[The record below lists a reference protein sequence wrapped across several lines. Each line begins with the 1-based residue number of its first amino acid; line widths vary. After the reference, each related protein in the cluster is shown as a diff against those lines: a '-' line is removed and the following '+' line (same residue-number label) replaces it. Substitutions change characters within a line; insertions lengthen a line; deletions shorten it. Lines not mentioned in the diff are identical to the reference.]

1 MKRIALLLVAWSFL
15 GVLSAQMPTTYLVSD
30 FSEEELDQMLV
41 LCMKGGIK
49 GLLHGAPFSS
59 YGHYEWKPDFAPKGN
74 RSVAGMVEHAQE
86 NGILLGIYAQKDA
99 ISLNDRYF
107 TPRYFHRL
115 KKSGRV
121 ALFDDIAA
129 DQREFAVYPNEVFDH
144 VSTLN
149 LLLADGE
156 MISYGTMEHAQ
167 EAVLLYR
174 CSRGAFGTEA
184 SDHDARAE
192 VYKIWDAPGRFV
204 APDES
209 LRDSVQWHL
218 SQRIASARLPFVRY
232 SGESGMNKV
241 DGSVRV
247 RQVERWE
254 RERDSLSVLGL
265 PLELGWLSLR
275 ASEGRQSATTL
286 EELEWMLSKA
296 AAFDAGY
303 GLVIDRAAVK
313 RYGCLDKALSA
324 VKAWNT
330 VRDAGILT
338 LQQKEDLKDPYTD
351 WHLEAFGDDSFLL
364 YPIRCSRGYR
374 CVVKGAGRWQETW
387 QWKSSSKSLLALRIE
402 VNGKGEIRK
411 PVLVVGEDTLE
422 LPCPV
427 KSGQFL
433 VCGFDGMARLTD
445 ADLHTIREWKMEALS
460 ALAEGETPV
469 VFSFEARSDG
479 KLPEVVVRY
488 QTRETPIPLMV
499 APDLEW
505 RPDGGAA
512 PH

>member
-1 MKRIALLLVAWSFL
+1 M
-15 GVLSAQMPTTYLVSD
+15 GVRAQVPSTYLVSD

-41 LCMKGGIK
+41 LCMKGEIK

-59 YGHYEWKPDFAPKGN
+59 YGHYEWNPEFAPEGN
-74 RSVAGMVEHAQE
+74 RSVARMVVHAQE

-121 ALFDDIAA
+121 VLFDDIAA

-156 MISYGTMEHAQ
+156 MISYGTMEPAQ

-184 SDHDARAE
+184 TDHDARAE
-192 VYKIWDAPGRFV
+192 VYKIWDAPERFV
-204 APDES
+204 APDET

-218 SQRIASARLPFVRY
+218 SQRIASARLPFVCY

-247 RQVERWE
+247 RQVEAWE
-254 RERDSLSVLGL
+254 QDNPMS
-265 PLELGWLSLR
+265 LGWFSIH
-275 ASEGRQSATTL
+275 ASNGRQPATTV
-286 EELEWMLSKA
+286 EELEWFLAKA

-303 GLVIDRAAVK
+303 GLVIDRAAIQ
-313 RYGCLDKALSA
+313 RLGLLDRMMAL

-330 VRDAGILT
+330 VREAGVLSDR
-338 LQQKEDLKDPYTD
+338 QKEDLKDPYAD
-351 WHLEAFGDDSFLL
+351 WHLEPYGEDSFLL
-364 YPIRCSRGYR
+364 YPVWISRRYR
-374 CVVKGAGRWQETW
+374 CAVAKGPILENWR
-387 QWKSSSKSLLALRIE
+387 WKSDAESNVALCVE
-402 VNGKGEIRK
+402 VKGKGEIRH
-411 PVLVVGEDTLE
+411 PAIVLGADTLSF
-422 LPCPV
+422 PCIV
-427 KSGQFL
+427 KAGQQL
-433 VCGFDGMARLTD
+433 VCGSNGTVRITD
-445 ADLHTIREWKMEALS
+445 ADFQVVKEFKVDGIPSLP
-460 ALAEGETPV
+460 EGETEV
-469 VFSFEARSDG
+469 SFSCETRSDG
-479 KLPEVVVRY
+479 KLPEVSVRY
-488 QTRETPIPLMV
+488 QIREVPIPIV
-499 APDLEW
+499 IEKETSP
-505 RPDGGAA
+505 
-512 PH
+512 